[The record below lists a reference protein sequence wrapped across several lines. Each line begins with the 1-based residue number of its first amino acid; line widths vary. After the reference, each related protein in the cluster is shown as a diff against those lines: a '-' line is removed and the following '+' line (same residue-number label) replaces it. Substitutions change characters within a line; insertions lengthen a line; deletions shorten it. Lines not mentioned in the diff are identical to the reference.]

1 MSGRSKE
8 SKNTPQAE
16 PERQPPSQLTVA
28 LPRFRGSIISSLDA
42 TIIKWLPPILIIAVV
57 ITVLVAPDAMATAI
71 AWMRTKVT
79 SGWTWLFVLYSLV
92 ALGICIWLG
101 FSRRGDIRLGGP
113 KARPEHSNFAW
124 YSMLFACGQG
134 VGLIFWSLAQPIL
147 MKNDH
152 AFLPATP
159 DNPGE
164 NGVVWTYFH
173 WGLTAWAM
181 YGVVAVCLA
190 YSHHNLGKTMTFR
203 EATVDALPRKLRRP
217 AGVVVETL
225 AIVATVLGLATSFA
239 FAAMQFTSGL
249 SAFTGLPNTSITWL
263 IVIAGLGLLTAASAF
278 IGVDKGM
285 KQISELNSI
294 LSIVLVVGVFIAGP
308 TVYILSNMTQTFGT
322 FIQQFISMN
331 FYTGAGTAM
340 HPLESWQDSW
350 NGWWTVFIWCW
361 VIAFSPFVGGFIARI
376 SRGRTIREFVIGVT
390 IIPSL
395 IVMVWVAVIASA
407 GLYYDQQSGGKV
419 SEATAVDTSAGLFAA
434 LELIPIVGVPLVIVA
449 TILVAT
455 YYVTSLDSG
464 AYALAEFAS
473 APKKAG
479 PWFRIALVGSIA
491 TVAVVLL
498 SIGGASVVDTVQT
511 GTIIGAFPFSFV
523 ILFMIYNFVRRLRAR
538 DAEILRLEREV
549 NDPRPRH
556 EDSLVDDHGVP
567 LAGTPHPHNRTL
579 EKEQGR
585 APGTLTGEMP
595 VIRTEEPRPTTA
607 EIHGLPAA
615 LNLSTSSSNA
625 DRQPPEDPPTTQEV

>member
-1 MSGRSKE
+1 MSERPEPPENSAG
-8 SKNTPQAE
+8 PQA
-16 PERQPPSQLTVA
+16 QLPSQLEVE
-28 LPRFRGSIISSLDA
+28 LPRFRGSVLSQLDSWV
-42 TIIKWLPPILIIAVV
+42 IRWLPPLLIVAVV
-57 ITVLVAPDAMATAI
+57 VAVLLAPEAAAGVIDAL
-71 AWMRTKVT
+71 RTKVT

-101 FSRRGDIRLGGP
+101 FSRRGEIRLGGP

-134 VGLIFWSLAQPIL
+134 VGLIFWSLAQPIM
-147 MKNDH
+147 MKEDH
-152 AFLPATP
+152 AFLPKTP

-164 NGVVWTYFH
+164 SGVVWTYFH

-203 EATVDALPRKLRRP
+203 EATVDALPKAIRRP

-239 FAAMQFTSGL
+239 FAAMQFSSGL
-249 SAFTGLPNTSITWL
+249 NAATGIPSNNVTWL
-263 IVIAGLGLLTAASAF
+263 IVIAALGVLTAASAF

-285 KQISELNSI
+285 KQISQLNSI

-308 TVYILSNMTQTFGT
+308 TVYILSDMTQTFGT
-322 FIQQFISMN
+322 FIQQFIPMN
-331 FYTGAGTAM
+331 FYTGAGSAM
-340 HPLESWQDSW
+340 DPLKNWQDSW

-407 GLYYDQQSGGKV
+407 GLYYDKQSGGKV
-419 SEATAVDTSAGLFAA
+419 AEATNVDTSAGLFAA
-434 LELIPIVGVPLVIVA
+434 LELIPFVGVPLVIVA

-479 PWFRIALVGSIA
+479 PVFRIALVGSIA

-498 SIGGASVVDTVQT
+498 SIGGATVVDTVQT

-523 ILFMIYNFVRRLRAR
+523 ILLMIWNFVRRLRAR
-538 DAEILRLEREV
+538 DAEVMRLEREV

-556 EDSLVDDHGVP
+556 EDSHVDDHGVP
-567 LAGTPHPHNRTL
+567 LVNA
-579 EKEQGR
+579 
-585 APGTLTGEMP
+585 APMP
-595 VIRTEEPRPTTA
+595 TYRGEEPPTSTT
-607 EIHGLPAA
+607 EIHGIPAD
-615 LNLSTSSSNA
+615 LELTKPEA
-625 DRQPPEDPPTTQEV
+625 DSHRQPPVDPPHTQEI